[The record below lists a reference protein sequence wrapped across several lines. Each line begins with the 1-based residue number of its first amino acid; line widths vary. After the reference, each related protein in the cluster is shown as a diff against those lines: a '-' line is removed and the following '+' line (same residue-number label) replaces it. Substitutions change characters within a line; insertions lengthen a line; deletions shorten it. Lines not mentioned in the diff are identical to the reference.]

1 MMMTSTHPAAE
12 DKNALHE
19 YVTLTVGEQL
29 FGVPIG
35 RVRDVFVP
43 ERLTRVPLAP
53 QEIAGVLNLRGRIVT
68 GIDLRSRLG
77 MHSNQT
83 APAPLALGIECKN
96 ESYGLLIDSVG
107 DVMKLPARDWEA
119 NPVNLDRALA
129 PLSAGIYRLPGRLL
143 IILDIDRVLDAENC
157 STEPQADGPNDR
169 KSAGTNLEWGV

>member
-1 MMMTSTHPAAE
+1 MANIHPASD

-19 YVTLTVGEQL
+19 YVTLSVGEQL

-43 ERLTRVPLAP
+43 ERLTRVPLASA
-53 QEIAGVLNLRGRIVT
+53 EIAGVLNLRGRIVT

-77 MHSNQT
+77 MQSSQT
-83 APAPLALGIECKN
+83 GPAPLALGIEFKN

-107 DVMKLPARDWEA
+107 DVVKLPARDWEA
-119 NPVNLDRALA
+119 NPVNLDPALA

-157 STEPQADGPNDR
+157 PAEPGA
-169 KSAGTNLEWGV
+169 AGRN

>member
-1 MMMTSTHPAAE
+1 MANRNPAAE
-12 DKNALHE
+12 DKNSLQE

-77 MHSNQT
+77 MQSEQT
-83 APAPLALGIECKN
+83 GPAPLALGIECNN
-96 ESYGLLIDSVG
+96 ESYGLLIDSIG
-107 DVMKLPARDWEA
+107 DVVKLPARDWEA
-119 NPVNLDRALA
+119 NPVNLDPALA

-157 STEPQADGPNDR
+157 SIGPQDGRPELTETQR
-169 KSAGTNLEWGV
+169 ERL

>member
-1 MMMTSTHPAAE
+1 MMANIHPASD

-19 YVTLTVGEQL
+19 YVTLSVGEQL

-43 ERLTRVPLAP
+43 ERLTRVPLASA
-53 QEIAGVLNLRGRIVT
+53 EIAGVLNLRGRIVT

-77 MHSNQT
+77 MQSSQT
-83 APAPLALGIECKN
+83 GPAPLALGIEFKN

-107 DVMKLPARDWEA
+107 DVVKLPARDWEA
-119 NPVNLDRALA
+119 NPVNLDPALA

-157 STEPQADGPNDR
+157 PAEPGA
-169 KSAGTNLEWGV
+169 AGRN